1 MPHAAGL
8 SGSSMSN
15 RKTTM
20 IVSGKTMKKATS
32 RNGKKML
39 MPKLIRNA
47 MKRSISKSD
56 QGSVRSL

>member
-1 MPHAAGL
+1 MPLTAGL

-15 RKTTM
+15 RKTAM

-32 RNGKKML
+32 RNGKML